1 LCCCYADGEGGGQEG
16 RYILL
21 LEPAS
26 HHSVTGPTAVPVVPA
41 VVGVIIKV
49 GVLSVV
55 NVVIAGPVEVGVAVL
70 AVVFIMDVISITKG
84 VFKEKK
90 IYFQVFIYVEKLLN
104 LTIKW

>member
-26 HHSVTGPTAVPVVPA
+26 HHSASGPTAVPGVPA
-41 VVGVIIKV
+41 VVVVIIKV

-55 NVVIAGPVEVGVAVL
+55 NVVIVGPVEVGVPVV

-84 VFKEKK
+84 VFKIRKSSSK
-90 IYFQVFIYVEKLLN
+90 FIFILRNN
-104 LTIKW
+104 LI